1 MTLADRIE
9 GLDGPSREV
18 DAEICRAAC
27 RAVLNLRVISPA
39 NELMSLGMERRGAS
53 RIYSIE

>member
-18 DAEICRAAC
+18 DAEISELL
-27 RAVLNLRVISPA
+27 RAVLNLRVISSPT
-39 NELMSLGMERRGAS
+39 S
-53 RIYSIE
+53 